1 MCTASGN
8 RTSSHVSQL
17 PMDSR
22 MKNGIRAIS
31 LCLAIGFVGCG
42 PNDAPRLAKAKGVVT
57 LNGKPLSNVG
67 ITFFPTGAG
76 PMAIGKTNDKG
87 EFVMMTT
94 KPGDGACVGTHQ
106 VTLGAAEEGSS
117 EFSSVSQ
124 IPKKY
129 ELPTTSGLTVDV
141 KDGELNDFKLEIS
154 K

>member
-1 MCTASGN
+1 LDHSEIN
-8 RTSSHVSQL
+8 VRL
-17 PMDSR
+17 PW
-22 MKNGIRAIS
+22 
-31 LCLAIGFVGCG
+31 
-42 PNDAPRLAKAKGVVT
+42 
-57 LNGKPLSNVG
+57 
-67 ITFFPTGAG
+67 
-76 PMAIGKTNDKG
+76 
-87 EFVMMTT
+87 
-94 KPGDGACVGTHQ
+94 PGDGACVGTHQ

>member
-1 MCTASGN
+1 
-8 RTSSHVSQL
+8 
-17 PMDSR
+17 
-22 MKNGIRAIS
+22 
-31 LCLAIGFVGCG
+31 
-42 PNDAPRLAKAKGVVT
+42 
-57 LNGKPLSNVG
+57 
-67 ITFFPTGAG
+67 
-76 PMAIGKTNDKG
+76 MAIGKTNDKG